1 MNVASSFNND
11 ASIGAL
17 LLTSRVGSLGLN
29 LTGATV
35 VVFLEMDW
43 NPGVDLQAMDR
54 CHRIGQGDPV
64 NVYRVMCRG
73 TVEERVRRVQEG
85 KEAIRDGVINGE
97 NSSIWS
103 MGTDRLLDFFGYDE
117 EEESGGGQNGA
128 TKVAKLQD
136 YPKNDVDSLAKI
148 EDTRAQ
154 SDEEDYNFLQSRVG
168 GVGTNSL

>member
-1 MNVASSFNND
+1 MFN
-11 ASIGAL
+11 
-17 LLTSRVGSLGLN
+17 GLF
-29 LTGATV
+29 GKKSAK
-35 VVFLEMDW
+35 
-43 NPGVDLQAMDR
+43 Q
-54 CHRIGQGDPV
+54 QPV
-64 NVYRVMCRG
+64 QKPPVLPPNNAVP
-73 TVEERVRRVQEG
+73 
-85 KEAIRDGVINGE
+85 EAPA
-97 NSSIWS
+97 
-103 MGTDRLLDFFGYDE
+103 E